1 MLKPGLPLQGKS
13 TTPGLH
19 ISLEGNLKHGARKT
33 RCSCVCVC
41 VKIVIRTLVSQC
53 PFPLNLNRP
62 QTFRTPIALNIE
74 LSALKMSLTQ
84 PPNTGTLKT
93 QKPTGTTH
101 THTHT
106 YHQTTSTSQYAGGAF
121 SHAPK
126 PARGSRAPTRG
137 RARCGFR
144 TPGKRN
150 TAAKACAWRE
160 PRSETK
166 EGPWLGDP
174 R

>member
-1 MLKPGLPLQGKS
+1 MEPGKRGVP
-13 TTPGLH
+13 
-19 ISLEGNLKHGARKT
+19 
-33 RCSCVCVC
+33 VCVC

-101 THTHT
+101 THTT
-106 YHQTTSTSQYAGGAF
+106 KLPPLLSTLGELSRTLRNRREAPELQHGGAPAAASGRLANGTQRPKLAPGASLGARRRKVPGLGIPGEF
-121 SHAPK
+121 S
-126 PARGSRAPTRG
+126 G
-137 RARCGFR
+137 
-144 TPGKRN
+144 
-150 TAAKACAWRE
+150 
-160 PRSETK
+160 
-166 EGPWLGDP
+166 
-174 R
+174 